1 MSKLKLKKLFIGAAS
16 MVFAAALALSAAAC
30 TDNNGNNGNTGNT
43 GNTGDNEENSIYSFH
58 DEFHGKAVD
67 DSKWD
72 YQEGDGTEYN
82 NPGWGNNEEQYYRRE
97 NARVEN
103 DCLII
108 TAQIEDEQ
116 TQEELGKKYTSSKL
130 VTKDIFS
137 QTYGRFEAR
146 IRVTEAIEGIWPAFW
161 LMPEDGVY
169 GGWPRSG
176 EIDIMELKGRLPGQ
190 ASSAAHYKDGG
201 ANRYHSANYYFQEG
215 TDITDFHVYALDWT
229 PEYLAFSVDGVVY
242 HTFEAEDWTTTPS
255 TDVPPTETSPY
266 DQNFFILLNFAIF
279 ATYGLIFKRLDAVMY
294 TIIAQFVVSRAIDTV
309 LYGLSTSKV
318 CYLISE
324 HKSEELEQAITSTMH
339 RGVTMLDGKGGYTG
353 QQRSVL
359 MCVIKKR
366 QITELR
372 KIVTAIDPNAFFIV
386 TDAKDVFGNGF
397 GNINDD

>member
-30 TDNNGNNGNTGNT
+30 TDNNGNNGDNGNT

-146 IRVTEAIEGIWPAFW
+146 IRVTEALEGIWPAFW

-266 DQNFFILLNFAIF
+266 DQNFFILLNFAIGGNF
-279 ATYGLIFKRLDAVMY
+279 DGGRTPADEDMPVEMWVDYVRVYSLE
-294 TIIAQFVVSRAIDTV
+294 
-309 LYGLSTSKV
+309 
-318 CYLISE
+318 YLQ
-324 HKSEELEQAITSTMH
+324 EQ
-339 RGVTMLDGKGGYTG
+339 GEYVPG
-353 QQRSVL
+353 QQ
-359 MCVIKKR
+359 
-366 QITELR
+366 
-372 KIVTAIDPNAFFIV
+372 A
-386 TDAKDVFGNGF
+386 
-397 GNINDD
+397 